1 MGQKTHP
8 YGFRLGYNKG
18 WLSLWYAKGKNY
30 IDMFHTDIR
39 LRNLIKEKYKHA
51 GIASIEVKRISDTIR
66 VQINTARPGIIIGK
80 GGSGV
85 QQIKKLLKDCTGMTA
100 DKVLVDVIE
109 IKYPEIVAQLIA
121 EGIAYQIERR
131 ISFRRAMRKA
141 VDSSIRAGAL
151 GIKIRVSGRL
161 GGNEIA
167 RAEWYLV
174 GKLPLQTLRAD
185 IDYGFI
191 EAFTDYGQIG
201 IKVWVYVGDKSKL
214 RFKKQ
219 EPEIAA
225 AKPSHPMEYA
235 HEREYDQE
243 IEDEQDTGADLEG
256 EFEQEQEFEGV

>member
-8 YGFRLGYNKG
+8 YGFRLGFNKG

-30 IDMFHTDIR
+30 INLFHTDIR
-39 LRNLIKEKYKHA
+39 IRKLIKKQYKHA

-85 QQIKKLLKDCTGMTA
+85 QQIKQLIRKNTGMTT
-100 DKVLVDVIE
+100 DKILVDVIE

-141 VDSSIRAGAL
+141 VDSSLRAGAL
-151 GIKIRVSGRL
+151 GIKVRVSGRL
-161 GGNEIA
+161 GGAEIA
-167 RAEWYLV
+167 RSEWYLV

-185 IDYGFI
+185 IDYGI
-191 EAFTDYGQIG
+191 AEAFTDYGQIG
-201 IKVWVYVGDKSKL
+201 IKVWVYVTDKNKE
-214 RFKKQ
+214 RYKKQ
-219 EPEIAA
+219 EPEIV
-225 AKPSHPMEYA
+225 
-235 HEREYDQE
+235 R
-243 IEDEQDTGADLEG
+243 EG
-256 EFEQEQEFEGV
+256 E

>member
-8 YGFRLGYNKG
+8 YGFRLGFNKG

-30 IDMFHTDIR
+30 INMFHTDIK

-85 QQIKKLLKDCTGMTA
+85 QQIKKLLKECTGMTA

-161 GGNEIA
+161 GGTEIA

-201 IKVWVYVGDKSKL
+201 IKAWVYVGNKNKE

-219 EPEIAA
+219 APEITAA
-225 AKPSHPMEYA
+225 PASPRSGEFA
-235 HEREYDQE
+235 HGEENE
-243 IEDEQDTGADLEG
+243 TGTESEEG
-256 EFEQEQEFEGV
+256 EYEFEGE

>member
-18 WLSLWYAKGKNY
+18 WLSLWYAKGKSY
-30 IDMFHTDIR
+30 INQFHTDVHIR
-39 LRNLIKEKYKHA
+39 KLVKSKYKHA
-51 GIASIEVKRISDTIR
+51 GIASIEIKRISDTIR

-85 QQIKKLLKDCTGMTA
+85 QQIKKLIKDYAGTTA

-174 GKLPLQTLRAD
+174 GKLPLQTLKAD
-185 IDYGFI
+185 IDYGFT

-201 IKVWVYVGDKSKL
+201 IKVWVYVTDK
-214 RFKKQ
+214 KKERYKKV
-219 EPEIAA
+219 EPEIVRSRPQPAA
-225 AKPSHPMEYA
+225 A
-235 HEREYDQE
+235 ERESE
-243 IEDEQDTGADLEG
+243 PEPEG
-256 EFEQEQEFEGV
+256 